1 MVTQASTSGQEG
13 EQMPYS
19 PFEMRGI
26 LSRRALLRGGAVGAA
41 GLAAA
46 ALIGCDGDDDEEPAP
61 APATPAATP
70 TAAAATPEATATPTA
85 TAAAPAATPT
95 PRATAPPTPTPT
107 PTPTPDPEAEK
118 RGGEIVTVF
127 FRLRTS
133 WDPHRA
139 TSPIQTQDHWG
150 LVGNQLFVP
159 DPETLLAVGD
169 LVTDWEWTGD
179 TTLVA
184 NLDPAAKWQNIPPVN
199 GRPFT
204 ASDAKFNVERIAFSE
219 WSPRAFLFS
228 TLESVDAVDD
238 TTVQFNLKSPDANFL
253 DALASLFN
261 AMVSPE
267 VAELAGDDLNDPR
280 ALIGTGPF
288 LSESHEDG
296 VGGRYVRNPDYWRA
310 GRPYLD
316 AVEYRIIPDDSV
328 QFGLFK
334 AGEIDGPARV
344 WPNSFGIQLQEE
356 EDLTVWH
363 SDGAVRGYSG
373 VVYQLQREPFNDWR
387 LRVAVHLVFNRQA
400 LAEFQYEGFASLTT
414 PGGRDP
420 YFTIPDEEILAQ
432 PGFRPD
438 KEGDIAQA
446 AQLVQAAVGGE
457 LEVPQ
462 HTGENYVVQNEV
474 LQAELATIG
483 IKTELKILP
492 GGGIISTEHAEA
504 NEDFRFQSTTRGGGD
519 TVDHSFLQTF
529 HPGGSQN
536 PYGVDDPDLTAM
548 IEQQRGILDPEERR
562 EVYRNVERHILEN
575 MYIAPG
581 LRGQGFMFW
590 KNRVQGYRFGLSGGG
605 NVKSHLF
612 EEIWVEDS

>member
-1 MVTQASTSGQEG
+1 
-13 EQMPYS
+13 MPDS
-19 PFEMRGI
+19 LFEMRGI
-26 LSRRALLRGGAVGAA
+26 LSRRALLRGGAIGAA
-41 GLAAA
+41 GLATA
-46 ALIGCDGDDDEEPAP
+46 ALIGCDDDDDEPAP
-61 APATPAATP
+61 APATPAPTP
-70 TAAAATPEATATPTA
+70 
-85 TAAAPAATPT
+85 AAPAATPT
-95 PRATAPPTPTPT
+95 PTEAAATPTATPRPPPTRATPPPTPTPT
-107 PTPTPDPEAEK
+107 PTPTPDPDAAK

-127 FRLRTS
+127 FRSRTS

-150 LVGNQLFVP
+150 LVGNSLFVP
-159 DPETLLAVGD
+159 DPETLLASGD
-169 LVTDWEWTGD
+169 LVVDWEWSGD

-184 NLDPAAKWQNIPPVN
+184 RLDPAAKWQNLPPVN
-199 GRPFT
+199 GRPFM
-204 ASDAKFNVERIAFSE
+204 AQDAKLNVERIAFRD
-219 WSPRAFLFS
+219 WSPRAFIFS
-228 TLESVDAVDD
+228 SLESVDAVDD
-238 TTVQFNLKSPDANFL
+238 NTIQFNLTQPDANFL
-253 DALASLFN
+253 DALASLYN
-261 AMVSPE
+261 AMVAPE
-267 VAELAGDDLNDPR
+267 VIGFAGDDLNDPR

-288 LSESHEDG
+288 LSESHEEG

-344 WPNSFGIQLQEE
+344 WPNSFGIQLKEE
-356 EDLTVWH
+356 DDLTVWN
-363 SDGAVRGYSG
+363 SKGDFRGYSG
-373 VVYQLQREPFNDWR
+373 AVFAVQKEPFNDIR
-387 LRVAVHLVFNRQA
+387 LRQAVHLVFNRQA
-400 LAEFQYEGFASLTT
+400 LAQFQYEGFASLST

-420 YFTIPDEEILAQ
+420 YFTLPDEVILAQ
-432 PGFRPD
+432 PGFRPE
-438 KEGDIAQA
+438 KEEDIATA

-462 HTGENYVVQNEV
+462 HTGEFYVTQNEV
-474 LQAELATIG
+474 LQAELAGIG

-492 GGGIISTEHAEA
+492 RGGIISTEHADA

-536 PYGVDDPDLTAM
+536 PYGIDDPVLTEM
-548 IEQQRGILDPEERR
+548 IDQQRGILDLEARR
-562 EVYRNVERHILEN
+562 EVYHAIEIHILQN

-590 KNRVQGYRFGLSGGG
+590 KNRVKGYRFGLSGGG
-605 NVKSHLF
+605 NVKAHLF
-612 EEIWVEDS
+612 EEIWVED

>member
-1 MVTQASTSGQEG
+1 
-13 EQMPYS
+13 MPES
-19 PFEMRGI
+19 LFEERGI
-26 LSRRALLRGGAVGAA
+26 FSRRALLRGSVVGAA

-46 ALIGCDGDDDEEPAP
+46 ALIGCDDDDDEPAP

-70 TAAAATPEATATPTA
+70 TAAAATAEATPTEAAATPTA
-85 TAAAPAATPT
+85 TPRPPPTRATP
-95 PRATAPPTPTPT
+95 PPTPTPT
-107 PTPTPDPEAEK
+107 PTPTPDPEAAK

-127 FRLRTS
+127 FRARTS

-139 TSPIQTQDHWG
+139 TSPIQTHDHWG

-184 NLDPAAKWQNIPPVN
+184 RLDPAAKWQNLPPVN

-204 ASDAKFNVERIAFSE
+204 AADAKFNVERIAFSE

-238 TTVQFNLKSPDANFL
+238 NTVQFNLSAPDANFL
-253 DALASLFN
+253 DALASLYN
-261 AMVSPE
+261 SMVSPE
-267 VAELAGDDLNDPR
+267 VAELAGDDLNDPL

-288 LSESHEDG
+288 LSESHEEG

-363 SDGAVRGYSG
+363 SNGDFRGYSG
-373 VVYQLQREPFNDWR
+373 VVFAVQKEPFNDLR
-387 LRVAVHLVFNRQA
+387 LRGAVHLVFNRQA

-420 YFTIPDEEILAQ
+420 YFTLPDDVIIQQ
-432 PGFRPD
+432 PGFRPE
-438 KEGDIAQA
+438 KEEDIATA
-446 AQLVQAAVGGE
+446 AQLVQAATGGE
-457 LEVPQ
+457 LSVPQ
-462 HTGENYVVQNEV
+462 HTGEFYVNQNEV

-492 GGGIISTEHAEA
+492 SGGIIATEHADA
-504 NEDFRFQSTTRGGGD
+504 NEDFVFQSTTRGGGD
-519 TVDHSFLQTF
+519 TVDHSLLQTF

-536 PYGVDDPDLTAM
+536 PYGIDDPVLTEM
-548 IEQQRGILDPEERR
+548 IDQQRGILDPEARR
-562 EVYRNVERHILEN
+562 DLYHAIEGHILQN
-575 MYIAPG
+575 VYIAPG

-590 KNRVQGYRFGLSGGG
+590 KNRVKGYRFGLAGGG
-605 NVKSHLF
+605 NVKAHLF

>member
-1 MVTQASTSGQEG
+1 
-13 EQMPYS
+13 MPYS

-204 ASDAKFNVERIAFSE
+204 AADAKFNIDRIAFSE
-219 WSPRAFLFS
+219 WSPRRALFS

-238 TTVQFNLKSPDANFL
+238 GTVQFNLTQPDANFL

-373 VVYQLQREPFNDWR
+373 VVFQLEREPFNDIR
-387 LRVAVHLVFNRQA
+387 LRGAVHLVFNRQA

-420 YFTIPDEEILAQ
+420 YYTIPDEDIIGQ

-438 KEGDIAQA
+438 KEADIAQA

-536 PYGVDDPDLTAM
+536 PYGIDDPALTAM
-548 IEQQRGILDPEERR
+548 IEEQRGILDPEERR
-562 EVYRNVERHILEN
+562 EVYRNVERHILQS

-605 NVKSHLF
+605 NVKAHLF

>member
-1 MVTQASTSGQEG
+1 
-13 EQMPYS
+13 MPENL
-19 PFEMRGI
+19 FETRGI
-26 LSRRALLRGGAVGAA
+26 FSRRALLRGSAVGAA

-46 ALIGCDGDDDEEPAP
+46 ALIGCDDDDDEPAPAAP
-61 APATPAATP
+61 APATATPAAP
-70 TAAAATPEATATPTA
+70 AATATPTE
-85 TAAAPAATPT
+85 APATPPPTSTPT
-95 PRATAPPTPTPT
+95 A
-107 PTPTPDPEAEK
+107 TPTPDPEAAK

-159 DPETLLAVGD
+159 DPKTLLAVGD

-184 NLDPAAKWQNIPPVN
+184 RLDPAAKWQNIPPVN

-204 ASDAKFNVERIAFSE
+204 AADAKFNVERIAFSE

-238 TTVQFNLKSPDANFL
+238 NTVQFNLSGPDANFL
-253 DALASLFN
+253 DALASLYN

-267 VAELAGDDLNDPR
+267 VAELAGDDLNDPG

-363 SDGAVRGYSG
+363 SNGDFRGYSG
-373 VVYQLQREPFNDWR
+373 VVFAVQKEPFNDPR
-387 LRVAVHLVFNRQA
+387 LRGAVHLVFNRQA

-420 YFTIPDEEILAQ
+420 YFTLPDEVIIGL

-438 KEGDIAQA
+438 KEEDIATA
-446 AQLVQAAVGGE
+446 AQLVQAAAGGE
-457 LEVPQ
+457 LSVPQ

-474 LQAELATIG
+474 LQAELAQIG

-492 GGGIISTEHAEA
+492 GGGIISTEHADA
-504 NEDFRFQSTTRGGGD
+504 NEDFVFQSTTRGGGD
-519 TVDHSFLQTF
+519 TVDHSLLQTF
-529 HPGGSQN
+529 HPDGSQN
-536 PYGVDDPDLTAM
+536 PYGIDDPVLTGM
-548 IEQQRGILDPEERR
+548 IDQQRGILDPEARR
-562 EVYRNVERHILEN
+562 ELYHAIEGHILQN
-575 MYIAPG
+575 VYIAPG

-590 KNRVQGYRFGLSGGG
+590 KNRVQGYRFGLAGGG

-612 EEIWVEDS
+612 EEIWVED

>member
-1 MVTQASTSGQEG
+1 
-13 EQMPYS
+13 MPDS
-19 PFEMRGI
+19 LFEMRGL
-26 LSRRALLRGGAVGAA
+26 LSRRALLRGGAIGAA
-41 GLAAA
+41 GLATA
-46 ALIGCDGDDDEEPAP
+46 ALIGCDDDDDEPTP

-70 TAAAATPEATATPTA
+70 TAAPATAEATPTEAAATPTA
-85 TAAAPAATPT
+85 TPRPPPTRSTP
-95 PRATAPPTPTPT
+95 PPTPTPT
-107 PTPTPDPEAEK
+107 PTPTPDPEAAK

-159 DPETLLAVGD
+159 DPGTLLAVGD

-184 NLDPAAKWQNIPPVN
+184 RLDPAAKWQNIPPVN

-204 ASDAKFNVERIAFSE
+204 AADAKFNVERIAFSD
-219 WSPRAFLFS
+219 WSPRAFLFA
-228 TLESVDAVDD
+228 TLESIDAVDD
-238 TTVQFNLKSPDANFL
+238 NTVQFNLNGPDANFL

-344 WPNSFGIQLQEE
+344 WPNSFGIQLKEE
-356 EDLTVWH
+356 DDLTVWN
-363 SDGAVRGYSG
+363 SSGDFRGYSG
-373 VVYQLQREPFNDWR
+373 VVFAVQKEPFNDVR
-387 LRVAVHLVFNRQA
+387 LRGAVHLVFNRQF
-400 LAEFQYEGFASLTT
+400 LAQAQYEGFASLTT

-420 YFTIPDEEILAQ
+420 YFTLPDEVILAQ
-432 PGFRPD
+432 PGFRPE
-438 KEGDIAQA
+438 KEEDIATA

-462 HTGENYVVQNEV
+462 HTGENYVVQNEL

-492 GGGIISTEHAEA
+492 GGGIISTEHADA
-504 NEDFRFQSTTRGGGD
+504 NEDFVFQSTTRGGGD

-536 PYGVDDPDLTAM
+536 PYGIDDPVLTEM
-548 IEQQRGILDPEERR
+548 IDRQRGILDPEARR
-562 EVYRNVERHILEN
+562 ELYHAIEGHILQN

-590 KNRVQGYRFGLSGGG
+590 KNRVKGFRFGLAGGG
-605 NVKSHLF
+605 NVKAHLF
-612 EEIWVEDS
+612 EEIWVED